1 MQCWHATWPVYSA
14 AQCPNIALIV
24 PLRSCL
30 QYAYLHSVSTY
41 LHSVYAYL
49 HSTLSMDTSHPIVE
63 PLRGVECSGTQAAG
77 SLLSIEHCCY
87 FSADYGWMEPE
98 GRCSP
103 APLWPIFL
111 YSAIFQYISIP
122 RPTHRPAPSHHTATD
137 VSNKLSIYSHC
148 FHNLE
153 IHDPLSS
160 KLFKNFQNI
169 LMNKFNKIN
178 LLVIL

>member
-1 MQCWHATWPVYSA
+1 MY
-14 AQCPNIALIV
+14 
-24 PLRSCL
+24 LRTKPCI
-30 QYAYLHSVSTY
+30 YIST
-41 LHSVYAYL
+41 L
-49 HSTLSMDTSHPIVE
+49 TLSMDTSHPIVE
-63 PLRGVECSGTQAAG
+63 PLRGVECSGRQAAG
-77 SLLSIEHCCY
+77 SLLSIEHCWY
-87 FSADYGWMEPE
+87 FSADCGWMEPE

-122 RPTHRPAPSHHTATD
+122 RPTHRPAPSHHTATA